1 MFKYLLNLPSFL
13 LRKYKCRKISFSLT
27 SIDLLVS
34 YIFKSKKKG
43 VYVDVGCN
51 HPVYSNNTYLLY
63 KKGWR
68 GINIDLDKKSIDL
81 FNTYRN
87 DDFNLEAAVS
97 SKVEDVELYFF
108 HDKSPI
114 NTINKNLLQIENLN
128 TSSNDSIYKL
138 FIYCLRKIIYEQK
151 KRIYNILII
160 LYISYK
166 LFYDNPNSNSTLNE
180 HRVYFEKNF
189 KIIELID
196 NSNILD
202 NEGNTIRSSMF
213 GEKVNKDFLYKF
225 LSFLIKY
232 SEEDKQIHLSYF
244 IKKHGLEGR
253 IPNYK
258 NDLLMINY
266 QYKNL

>member
-114 NTINKNLLQIENLN
+114 NTINKNLLNFQTAKPKKIKKVTTKTLNSIIEKSPFSEEEIDFLSIDVEGHELN
-128 TSSNDSIYKL
+128 VLKGFDLKKYAPKIIVIEYLDLSLKKIEISNFNIQNIINSDIYKFMTNNNYTFVNWVHSDL
-138 FIYCLRKIIYEQK
+138 VFAHKTFK
-151 KRIYNILII
+151 K
-160 LYISYK
+160 
-166 LFYDNPNSNSTLNE
+166 
-180 HRVYFEKNF
+180 
-189 KIIELID
+189 
-196 NSNILD
+196 
-202 NEGNTIRSSMF
+202 
-213 GEKVNKDFLYKF
+213 
-225 LSFLIKY
+225 
-232 SEEDKQIHLSYF
+232 
-244 IKKHGLEGR
+244 
-253 IPNYK
+253 
-258 NDLLMINY
+258 
-266 QYKNL
+266 

>member
-13 LRKYKCRKISFSLT
+13 LRKYKSRKISFSLT

-114 NTINKNLLQIENLN
+114 NTINKNLLNFQTAKPKKIKKVTTKTLNSIIEKSPFSEEEIDFLSIDVEGHELN
-128 TSSNDSIYKL
+128 VLNGFDLKKYAPKIIVIEYLDLSLKNIEISNFNIQNIINSDIYKFMTNNNYTFVNWVHSDL
-138 FIYCLRKIIYEQK
+138 VFAHKTFK
-151 KRIYNILII
+151 K
-160 LYISYK
+160 
-166 LFYDNPNSNSTLNE
+166 
-180 HRVYFEKNF
+180 
-189 KIIELID
+189 
-196 NSNILD
+196 
-202 NEGNTIRSSMF
+202 
-213 GEKVNKDFLYKF
+213 
-225 LSFLIKY
+225 
-232 SEEDKQIHLSYF
+232 
-244 IKKHGLEGR
+244 
-253 IPNYK
+253 
-258 NDLLMINY
+258 
-266 QYKNL
+266 

>member
-114 NTINKNLLQIENLN
+114 NTINKNLLNFQ
-128 TSSNDSIYKL
+128 TAKPK
-138 FIYCLRKIIYEQK
+138 KIK
-151 KRIYNILII
+151 KVTT
-160 LYISYK
+160 K
-166 LFYDNPNSNSTLNE
+166 TLNS
-180 HRVYFEKNF
+180 
-189 KIIELID
+189 IIEK
-196 NSNILD
+196 SP
-202 NEGNTIRSSMF
+202 
-213 GEKVNKDFLYKF
+213 
-225 LSFLIKY
+225 Y
-232 SEEDKQIHLSYF
+232 SEEEIDFLSIDVEGHELNVLKGF
-244 IKKHGLEGR
+244 DLKKYAPKIIVIEYLDLSLKKIE
-253 IPNYK
+253 ISNFNIQNIINSDIYKFMTNNNYTFV
-258 NDLLMINY
+258 NWVHSDLVFAH
-266 QYKNL
+266 KTFKK